1 MLPAAEDRSVLGPL
15 ASPLGPLGTA
25 VGTVATYETLPL
37 PRQPG
42 QGGQGQ
48 GGSADDSSRSSLC
61 SESPP
66 LSRHGM
72 LDLSPNP
79 SSMLS
84 FLNAGAG
91 GGFLL
96 GNPPLAALH
105 SMTEMKS
112 NALFPP
118 VSHLSPNSG
127 KASPN
132 GSSTSSH
139 TTSSGASATANPH
152 GIDHI
157 LSRPPAVTVPGASPQ
172 SRGSLPRGFSVSAGM
187 AAANMAANMA
197 AASYF
202 QQQQQQQQQAA
213 VAAAAMGKHPGGPHH
228 HGAGGGHPAHPGHH
242 PHQHPLSDLT
252 TRSGIYWPGLQG
264 LVSNPLVWR
273 DKLSNMAGG
282 NVGGV
287 DKDGKKKHTR
297 PTFSGQQ
304 IFALEKTF
312 EQTKYLAGPER
323 AKLAYA
329 LGMTESQ
336 VKVWFQNRRTKWR
349 KKHAAEMATAKRKHE
364 EQEVDGD
371 QGDESDPE
379 ADDGDRNTQ
388 ARKLRRELARQAE
401 ELHGH

>member
-15 ASPLGPLGTA
+15 ASPLAL
-25 VGTVATYETLPL
+25 GTVATYEALPL

-42 QGGQGQ
+42 GGQGGPGPGQ

-84 FLNAGAG
+84 FLNACPGAG

-112 NALFPP
+112 SALFPP

-139 TTSSGASATANPH
+139 TTSSGNSAAANPH

-157 LSRPPAVTVPGASPQ
+157 LSRPAAVTVPGASPQ

-202 QQQQQQQQQAA
+202 QQQQQQQQQQAA
-213 VAAAAMGKHPGGPHH
+213 AAAAAMGKHPGGPHH
-228 HGAGGGHPAHPGHH
+228 HGAGHTAGHPAHPPHH

-273 DKLSNMAGG
+273 DKLSNNPQTPLIWLQAG
-282 NVGGV
+282 
-287 DKDGKKKHTR
+287 
-297 PTFSGQQ
+297 
-304 IFALEKTF
+304 
-312 EQTKYLAGPER
+312 
-323 AKLAYA
+323 
-329 LGMTESQ
+329 
-336 VKVWFQNRRTKWR
+336 
-349 KKHAAEMATAKRKHE
+349 
-364 EQEVDGD
+364 
-371 QGDESDPE
+371 
-379 ADDGDRNTQ
+379 
-388 ARKLRRELARQAE
+388 
-401 ELHGH
+401 